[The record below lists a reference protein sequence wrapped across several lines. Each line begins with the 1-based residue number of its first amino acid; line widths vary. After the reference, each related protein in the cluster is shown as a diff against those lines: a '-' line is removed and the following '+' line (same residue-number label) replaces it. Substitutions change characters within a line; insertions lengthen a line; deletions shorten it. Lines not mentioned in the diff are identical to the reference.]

1 MTTAAVFLSCL
12 SVDGQTALPYESDFE
27 SPDFT
32 PGILQSDPDWAFD
45 PLTLSVEITDAEA
58 ASAAQSLALQGS
70 GPFDL
75 DFNDPKPQ
83 SIRWIDFY
91 LKPVFSSA
99 DSLPATIAE
108 LRSAVAAFVAE
119 GGSGQV
125 YVIHGDGFGS
135 GTWVSAQRPI
145 ELSNGHA
152 QDWLRL
158 SYRLDYA
165 QQRWDLFL
173 NDQLA
178 LFDLGFLDNSFQQL
192 QQFQLQASADRPTGL
207 DFFYAGLSNPIA
219 EDADNDGIPDSLDPN
234 PYADDRD
241 LDADNDGL
249 INIHEL
255 QLGTA
260 LNLRDSDGDG
270 HSDYLEHRWSRDP
283 LTANDLAQLLADAAN
298 GYLWQTDFELNEGYH
313 LGALSGQ
320 LDWYASPQVAVTADD
335 SQYFESPQPN
345 TAYVERFFA
354 TENHPQIWF
363 GFAGKFQAGA
373 LPDPSSL
380 SNPNAAAV
388 FGFAAADT
396 LQVLDVANQVWL
408 STCPSPPPLGHAM
421 PFTLIISNPPG
432 ISIGPIGG
440 QPPLRRSQH
449 GGPHPLPRQH

>member
-1 MTTAAVFLSCL
+1 M
-12 SVDGQTALPYESDFE
+12 
-27 SPDFT
+27 
-32 PGILQSDPDWAFD
+32 
-45 PLTLSVEITDAEA
+45 
-58 ASAAQSLALQGS
+58 
-70 GPFDL
+70 
-75 DFNDPKPQ
+75 
-83 SIRWIDFY
+83 
-91 LKPVFSSA
+91 
-99 DSLPATIAE
+99 
-108 LRSAVAAFVAE
+108 AAFVAE
-119 GGSGQV
+119 AGSGQV
-125 YVIHGDGFGS
+125 YVIHGDGLGS

-178 LFDLGFLDNSFQQL
+178 LFDLGFLDNHFQQL

-207 DFFYAGLSNPIA
+207 DFFYAALSNPIA

-234 PYADDRD
+234 PYANDRD

-283 LTANDLAQLLADAAN
+283 LTANSDLAQLLADAAN

-335 SQYFESPQPN
+335 SQFVTSPQPN

-354 TENHPQIWF
+354 TQDHP
-363 GFAGKFQAGA
+363 
-373 LPDPSSL
+373 
-380 SNPNAAAV
+380 
-388 FGFAAADT
+388 
-396 LQVLDVANQVWL
+396 ANMVWL
-408 STCPSPPPLGHAM
+408 
-421 PFTLIISNPPG
+421 
-432 ISIGPIGG
+432 
-440 QPPLRRSQH
+440 
-449 GGPHPLPRQH
+449 